1 MRLATAVAALAAAAF
16 VTPQAALAC
25 SGPMP
30 TREEAVAAATIIL
43 AGRVVSQ
50 PSEWTYELDVE
61 RVFRGPQAESIV
73 IGDPA
78 PSTAPICSHQLKIGD
93 RVVVALQDPTDI
105 GLFSSAVWYLLPD
118 GTVGTLAPEPPAA
131 THDELF
137 GYLRLLPDTSM
148 PAEQGSGSLLGTLGA
163 ISLSASVALAVIR
176 GGSVRRRSRRGPVA
190 SGHRAATDAAPSA
203 SR

>member
-1 MRLATAVAALAAAAF
+1 MRNAMRLATAVAALAAAAF

-61 RVFRGPQAESIV
+61 EVFRGPQADSIV

-131 THDELF
+131 THGELF

-148 PAEQGSGSLLGTLGA
+148 PAEQGSVALLGTLGV
-163 ISLSASVALAVIR
+163 ISLGAGVALAVIR
-176 GGSVRRRSRRGPVA
+176 RWQRASAQSTRSGA
-190 SGHRAATDAAPSA
+190 
-203 SR
+203 

>member
-1 MRLATAVAALAAAAF
+1 MRNSMRLATAVAALAAAAF

-93 RVVVALQDPTDI
+93 RVVVALKDPTDI

-176 GGSVRRRSRRGPVA
+176 GG
-190 SGHRAATDAAPSA
+190 HWAPHSLGKL
-203 SR
+203 